1 MASCYTGRHF
11 PPTQQAALEYYLPF
25 ILEDLENLTQP
36 KWVGILRTPQ
46 SPLPVLPWDP
56 AGGGQ
61 TSQGQLFPLVP
72 RLLIRKLPSWRTELG
87 TLDSGSLPL
96 SRHLPLT
103 WLLMPVAMSPTLA
116 RWNSRMCRCSPL
128 RDCIWTF
135 TPRSQAG

>member
-56 AGGGQ
+56 AGGGGRHHRANY
-61 TSQGQLFPLVP
+61 SLWCHVYLFESF
-72 RLLIRKLPSWRTELG
+72 LPG
-87 TLDSGSLPL
+87 GL
-96 SRHLPLT
+96 S
-103 WLLMPVAMSPTLA
+103 
-116 RWNSRMCRCSPL
+116 
-128 RDCIWTF
+128 
-135 TPRSQAG
+135 